1 MKTHIAMLLGV
12 LTLSASARTLYVT
25 PGSLSELLAPDASSA
40 PVVSHSR
47 TADDILVLT
56 GSIDARDFE
65 TLRSLSGVRE
75 LDLSQVSITRY
86 SCYEP
91 LFPGGTVFEEE
102 SLPPYALFGL
112 QVERLTLPSSLR
124 SIRQGALAATS
135 LQSLTVP
142 EGVTEI
148 GDDAFYDSPSL
159 EKITLPSSLAVI
171 GRRAL
176 ANCPSLSA
184 VNLEATSITVLP
196 ERVLAATPALR
207 QIGLGKIRKVEREV
221 MSGSGVRYLLLP
233 EAREFAPFA
242 LSGMP
247 ELQAVSMRRDAIIAE
262 GTLMDAISLT
272 EVTGVPDILPDLFSA
287 NCSTFSPT
295 DVMAS
300 ATSVGRF
307 AFANTGADFFVLSRD
322 VTDIQ
327 QSAFAGCSDLYG
339 IDARQLAAF
348 TPEVSPSAFDG
359 ICMADVT
366 LLVKE
371 GCERVWSDHPV
382 WGMFNI
388 TSSTSGVAM
397 TGEDSD
403 SGLYLSAAA
412 DEVTGRASSGPV
424 SLAVYDIDGRRLRFV
439 ESPDGQIS
447 IPLSELPR
455 GILLLNLTGS
465 HGGSRRIKIIN

>member
-25 PGSLSELLAPDASSA
+25 PGSLSELLAQDASSP

-112 QVERLTLPSSLR
+112 QVERLTLPSSLP
-124 SIRQGALAATS
+124 S

-307 AFANTGADFFVLSRD
+307 AFANTGADFCVLSRD

-359 ICMADVT
+359 ICVADVT